1 MVPISNEGLAMIR
14 TAPRAVLMV
23 GLSVVGMIP
32 GTNVREGVRDG
43 VGVIVGVLVAVGVI
57 VTVAVSVRVGVA
69 VLVGVAVRVGVEV
82 LVGVEVI
89 VGVVVLVGVVVAVG
103 VLAAVIEILLVAAA
117 KAVLPP
123 ELVILAVL
131 PAVPL
136 VWSQA
141 RKVKVAVPL

>member
-1 MVPISNEGLAMIR
+1 MVPISKDGLAMMR

-82 LVGVEVI
+82 I
-89 VGVVVLVGVVVAVG
+89 VGVFVIVGVVVAVG

-131 PAVPL
+131 PAAPL
-136 VWSQA
+136 VRSQA